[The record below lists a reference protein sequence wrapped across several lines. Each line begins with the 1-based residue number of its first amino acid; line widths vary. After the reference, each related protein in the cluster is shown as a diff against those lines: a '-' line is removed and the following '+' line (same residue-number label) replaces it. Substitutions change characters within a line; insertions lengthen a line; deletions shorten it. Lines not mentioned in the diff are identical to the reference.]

1 MVAGLGEETEVGEGE
16 ADEKDAENEEA
27 EPDASTS
34 GIKTLVFS
42 I

>member
-1 MVAGLGEETEVGEGE
+1 MVAGLGEETEVGE